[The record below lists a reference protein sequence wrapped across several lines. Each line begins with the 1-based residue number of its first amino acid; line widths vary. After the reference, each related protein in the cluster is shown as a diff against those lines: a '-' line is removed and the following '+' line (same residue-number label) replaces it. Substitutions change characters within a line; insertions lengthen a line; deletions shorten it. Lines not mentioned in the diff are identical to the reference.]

1 MLGATGTGKTFTI
14 ANIIANLDKP
24 ALILEPNKTLAGQI
38 YSELKQIFP
47 KNNVEYYISYYDYY
61 QPEAYNVATDTYI
74 AKDAAINDDI
84 DQLRNKTISSLMESK
99 NTIVV
104 ASVSAIYDI
113 GDFEEFKAQ
122 TLFVRKNIKM
132 SIAEFT
138 ARLVKIKYTR
148 NDFDKKR
155 GTFQVKGDTVYI
167 YPANTHDSAIRVEFE
182 DDLISDLV
190 FVDKLNLRPQKRIE
204 FITIYPATFFLVN
217 EAKQRLAIERIK
229 AELEDRLAEL
239 NFQNKLLEAQRLQQI
254 TNYDIEMIELTGT
267 CTGIENYQRHMQL
280 KEPDATPSTLLEFFG
295 SDFITVVDE
304 SHITMPQV
312 KGMSAGNSARKAN
325 LVEYGFRLPST
336 FDNRPLYFSEF
347 TSKLDKVI
355 YMSATPGEYEMA
367 RNLPVIEQVIRPT
380 YIVDPE
386 IEVREKLGQI
396 DDLFVEIKAR
406 AQKNE
411 RTLVTCLTIHTAELL
426 TKYFKENGLKV
437 AYLHS
442 KVKSI
447 ERLKI
452 IKDLRA
458 GKFDALVGI
467 NLLREGL
474 DIPEVSLVAILD
486 ADIPGLFRSKNS
498 LIQIIGRACRNKE
511 AKVIMYADQVT
522 KQMQEA
528 IDETYRRRE
537 IQLRFNRENRVSPIV
552 IEKQNIENIEFGQK
566 VNPAIDYVAKS
577 DKDVPELIKELTKL
591 MEKAAAEFDFESAIN
606 FRDAIAE
613 LKGLE

>member
-24 ALILEPNKTLAGQI
+24 TLILEPNKTLAGQI

-167 YPANTHDSAIRVEFE
+167 YPANTHDLAIRVEFE

-229 AELEDRLAEL
+229 AELEGRLAEL

-396 DDLFVEIKAR
+396 DDLFVEIKSR

-537 IQLRFNRENRVSPIV
+537 IQLRFNRENGVSPIV

-566 VNPAIDYVAKS
+566 VNPAIDFIAKS

>member
-1 MLGATGTGKTFTI
+1 M
-14 ANIIANLDKP
+14 
-24 ALILEPNKTLAGQI
+24 AGQI

-122 TLFVRKNIKM
+122 TLFVRKNAKM

-167 YPANTHDSAIRVEFE
+167 YPANTHDLTIRVEFE

-347 TSKLDKVI
+347 TAKLDKVI

-367 RNLPVIEQVIRPT
+367 RNLPIIEQVIRPT

-396 DDLFVEIKAR
+396 DDLFVEIKVR

-458 GKFDALVGI
+458 GKYDVLIGI

-498 LIQIIGRACRNKE
+498 LIQIIGRACRNKS

-528 IDETYRRRE
+528 IDETYRRRD
-537 IQLRFNRENRVSPIV
+537 IQLKFNRENGVSPIV

-566 VNPAIDYVAKS
+566 VNPAIDFISKS
-577 DKDVPELIKELTKL
+577 DKDVPELIKELTRL

>member
-122 TLFVRKNIKM
+122 TLFVRKNAKI
-132 SIAEFT
+132 SIADFT
-138 ARLVKIKYTR
+138 AMLVKIKYTR

-167 YPANTHDSAIRVEFE
+167 YPANTHDLAIRVEFE

-367 RNLPVIEQVIRPT
+367 RNLPIIEQVIRPT

-396 DDLFVEIKAR
+396 DDLFVEIKVR

-458 GKFDALVGI
+458 GKYDALVGI

-537 IQLRFNRENRVSPIV
+537 IQLRFNRENGVSPIV

-566 VNPAIDYVAKS
+566 VNPAIDFIAKS

-591 MEKAAAEFDFESAIN
+591 MERAAAEFDFETAIN

>member
-1 MLGATGTGKTFTI
+1 MLRATGTGKTFTI

-122 TLFVRKNIKM
+122 TLFVRKNAKM
-132 SIAEFT
+132 SIADFT

-167 YPANTHDSAIRVEFE
+167 YPANTHDLAIRAEFE

-239 NFQNKLLEAQRLQQI
+239 NFQNKLLEAQPLQQI

-336 FDNRPLYFSEF
+336 FDNRPLYFNEF

-396 DDLFVEIKAR
+396 DDLFVEIKVR

-528 IDETYRRRE
+528 IDETYRRRN
-537 IQLRFNRENRVSPIV
+537 IQLRFNQENGVSPIV

-566 VNPAIDYVAKS
+566 VNPAIDFIAKS

>member
-122 TLFVRKNIKM
+122 TLFVRKNAKM
-132 SIAEFT
+132 SVAEFT
-138 ARLVKIKYTR
+138 AKLVKIKYTR

-167 YPANTHDSAIRVEFE
+167 YPANTHDLAIRVEFE

-217 EAKQRLAIERIK
+217 EAKLRLAIERIK

-239 NFQNKLLEAQRLQQI
+239 NFQNKLLESQRLQQI

-267 CTGIENYQRHMQL
+267 CAGIENYQRHMQL

-396 DDLFVEIKAR
+396 DDLFVEIKTR

-437 AYLHS
+437 AHLHS

-458 GKFDALVGI
+458 GKYDALVGI

-498 LIQIIGRACRNKE
+498 LIQIIGRACRNKA

-537 IQLRFNRENRVSPIV
+537 IQLRFNRENGVSPIV

>member
-122 TLFVRKNIKM
+122 TLFVRKNAKM
-132 SIAEFT
+132 SVSDFIEK
-138 ARLVKIKYTR
+138 LVKIKYTR

-167 YPANTHDSAIRVEFE
+167 YPANTHDQGIRVEFE
-182 DDLISDLV
+182 DDLVQDIV
-190 FVDKLNLRPQKRIE
+190 FVDKMNLRPQKRIE

-229 AELEDRLAEL
+229 QELEDRLAEL

-295 SDFITVVDE
+295 TDFITVVDE

-312 KGMSAGNSARKAN
+312 KGMSAGNSARKSN

-336 FDNRPLYFSEF
+336 FDNRPLYFDEF
-347 TSKLDKVI
+347 TKKLDKVI
-355 YMSATPGEYEMA
+355 YMSATPGEYEMN
-367 RNLPVIEQVIRPT
+367 RNLPIIEQVIRPT

-386 IEVREKLGQI
+386 IEIREKLGQI
-396 DDLFVEIKAR
+396 DDLFIEIKVR
-406 AQKNE
+406 AERNE

-458 GKFDALVGI
+458 GKYDALVGI

-498 LIQIIGRACRNKE
+498 LIQIIGRACRNRS
-511 AKVIMYADQVT
+511 AKVIMYADETT
-522 KQMQEA
+522 KQMHEA
-528 IDETYRRRE
+528 IAETNRRRS
-537 IQLRFNRENRVSPIV
+537 IQLEFNKANGVSPIV
-552 IEKQNIENIEFGQK
+552 IEKQNIENIDFGEK
-566 VNPAIDYVAKS
+566 LNPAIEHITKS
-577 DKDVPELIKELTKL
+577 EKSVPELISELTKL

-613 LKGLE
+613 LKGLD

>member
-122 TLFVRKNIKM
+122 TLFVRKNAKM
-132 SIAEFT
+132 SIADFT

-167 YPANTHDSAIRVEFE
+167 YPANTHDLAIRVEFE

-239 NFQNKLLEAQRLQQI
+239 NFQNKLLEAQRLEQI

-347 TSKLDKVI
+347 TAKLDKVI

-367 RNLPVIEQVIRPT
+367 RNLPIIEQVIRPT

-396 DDLFVEIKAR
+396 DDLFVEIKTR

-458 GKFDALVGI
+458 GKYDALIGI

-498 LIQIIGRACRNKE
+498 LIQIIGRACRNKA

-528 IDETYRRRE
+528 IDETYRRRD
-537 IQLRFNRENRVSPIV
+537 IQLKFNRENGVSPIV

-566 VNPAIDYVAKS
+566 VNPAIDFIAKS

-613 LKGLE
+613 LKGFE

>member
-122 TLFVRKNIKM
+122 TLFVRKNAKL
-132 SIAEFT
+132 SIADFT
-138 ARLVKIKYTR
+138 AKLVKIKYTR

-167 YPANTHDSAIRVEFE
+167 YPANTHDLAIRVEFE

-312 KGMSAGNSARKAN
+312 KGMSAGNLARKAN

-458 GKFDALVGI
+458 GKYDALVGI

-511 AKVIMYADQVT
+511 AKVIMYADQTT

-528 IDETYRRRE
+528 IDETHRRRE
-537 IQLRFNRENRVSPIV
+537 IQLRFNRENGVSPIV

-566 VNPAIDYVAKS
+566 VNPAIDFIAKS

>member
-122 TLFVRKNIKM
+122 TLFVRKNAKM
-132 SIAEFT
+132 SIADFT

-167 YPANTHDSAIRVEFE
+167 YPANTHDLAIRVEFE

-347 TSKLDKVI
+347 TAKLDKVI

-367 RNLPVIEQVIRPT
+367 RNLPIIEQVIRPT

-396 DDLFVEIKAR
+396 DDLFVEIKVR

-458 GKFDALVGI
+458 GKYDALIGI

-498 LIQIIGRACRNKE
+498 LIQIIGRACRNKA

-528 IDETYRRRE
+528 IDETYRRRD
-537 IQLRFNRENRVSPIV
+537 IQLKFNLENGVSPIV

-566 VNPAIDYVAKS
+566 VNPAIDFIAKS

>member
-122 TLFVRKNIKM
+122 TLFVRKNAKM
-132 SIAEFT
+132 SIADFT

-167 YPANTHDSAIRVEFE
+167 YPANTHDLAIRVEFE

-217 EAKQRLAIERIK
+217 EAKQRSAIERIK

-295 SDFITVVDE
+295 SDFITVIDE

-347 TSKLDKVI
+347 TAKLDKVI

-367 RNLPVIEQVIRPT
+367 RNLPIIEQVIRPT

-396 DDLFVEIKAR
+396 DDLFVEIKVR

-458 GKFDALVGI
+458 GKYDALIGI

-498 LIQIIGRACRNKE
+498 LIQIIGRACRNKA
-511 AKVIMYADQVT
+511 AKVIMYADEIT

-528 IDETYRRRE
+528 IGETYRRWD
-537 IQLRFNRENRVSPIV
+537 IQLKFNRENGVSPIV

-566 VNPAIDYVAKS
+566 VNPAIDFIAKS
-577 DKDVPELIKELTKL
+577 EKDVPELIKELTRL

-606 FRDAIAE
+606 FRNAIAE

>member
-122 TLFVRKNIKM
+122 TLFVRKNAKM

-138 ARLVKIKYTR
+138 AKLVKIKYTR

-155 GTFQVKGDTVYI
+155 GTFQVKGDTVYV
-167 YPANTHDSAIRVEFE
+167 YPANTHDLAIRVEFE

-190 FVDKLNLRPQKRIE
+190 FVDKLNLHPQKRIE

-267 CTGIENYQRHMQL
+267 CAGIENYQRHMQL

-396 DDLFVEIKAR
+396 DDLFVEIKTR

-458 GKFDALVGI
+458 GKYDALVGI

-498 LIQIIGRACRNKE
+498 LIQIIGRACRNKA

-537 IQLRFNRENRVSPIV
+537 IQLRFNRENGVSPIV

-577 DKDVPELIKELTKL
+577 EKDVPELIKELTKL